1 KFSDF
6 TILDDCENAD
16 AAIEAIRRGSLDWVF
31 VDIQMTGLSGF
42 EMINRLPR
50 HRRPLIVFLTAYE
63 QYALNAFEADAL
75 DYLLKPIDRQR
86 FAQAIGRA
94 RRQLKLKERAHGE
107 SRMQGFV
114 GDSKTSSNGKAYLE
128 KFLLRSGSR
137 FTNVLADEVDWIEA
151 VGDYAGLHVG
161 EKTSLIH
168 ETLNNLE
175 RALDPNRF
183 VRVHRSAIVQLSRI
197 RELQRLKNREL
208 RVSLVDGTKLKV
220 SRTYRGRLDEFIKR

>member
-1 KFSDF
+1 MRYKALIVDDEPLARRGVRVRLNKFSDF

-16 AAIEAIRRGSLDWVF
+16 AAIEAIRRGSPDLVF
-31 VDIQMTGLSGF
+31 LDIQMPGLSGL
-42 EMINRLPR
+42 EMIKRLPR

-107 SRMQGFV
+107 RRMQGFV

-137 FTNVLADEVDWIEA
+137 FTTVLADEVDWIEA
-151 VGDYAGLHVG
+151 VGDYAGLHV
-161 EKTSLIH
+161 
-168 ETLNNLE
+168 
-175 RALDPNRF
+175 D
-183 VRVHRSAIVQLSRI
+183 
-197 RELQRLKNREL
+197 
-208 RVSLVDGTKLKV
+208 
-220 SRTYRGRLDEFIKR
+220 